1 MALRDRLPLA
11 NETYPKL
18 NAGGIMRLRSHT
30 AVGMV
35 AALLLCGLC
44 LSGSS
49 AAQSSNSNAT
59 KADASDVET
68 KRAAYCTKTGG
79 LVEYRKPYYNTNS
92 DPSQWLV
99 LAGGEGFC
107 QYTKKSDGSRIHI
120 SLSSLNAKKP
130 SLAVLAYYAQVPWNG
145 EGEGNPASFYCTQLG
160 GSDSF
165 GGVNPFGGG
174 WVKFDAIDQ
183 VLEACI
189 FPDNSTIDSWGLL
202 YHSADI
208 IRGKNL
214 AYVLKFKNP
223 YAAVAE
229 SKQ

>member
-1 MALRDRLPLA
+1 
-11 NETYPKL
+11 
-18 NAGGIMRLRSHT
+18 
-30 AVGMV
+30 
-35 AALLLCGLC
+35 
-44 LSGSS
+44 
-49 AAQSSNSNAT
+49 
-59 KADASDVET
+59 
-68 KRAAYCTKTGG
+68 

-99 LAGGEGFC
+99 LAGGESFC
-107 QYTKKSDGSRIHI
+107 QYTRKSDGSRIHI
-120 SLSSLNAKKP
+120 SLSSLYAKEP

-145 EGEGNPASFYCTQLG
+145 QGNGNPASFYCTQLG

-174 WVKFDAIDQ
+174 WVKFGAIDE

-202 YHSADI
+202 YHSVNI

-223 YAAVAE
+223 YAAEAE
-229 SKQ
+229 AKQ

>member
-1 MALRDRLPLA
+1 
-11 NETYPKL
+11 
-18 NAGGIMRLRSHT
+18 MRFRIQT
-30 AVGMV
+30 AVGIL
-35 AALLLCGLC
+35 AALLLCGLS
-44 LSGSS
+44 LSSNS
-49 AAQSSNSNAT
+49 AAQNSNSIAT
-59 KADASDVET
+59 RTDASDVET
-68 KRAAYCTKTGG
+68 KRAVYCTKTGG

-99 LAGGEGFC
+99 LAGGESFC
-107 QYTKKSDGSRIHI
+107 QYTRKSDGSRIHI
-120 SLSSLNAKKP
+120 SLSSLYAKEP

-145 EGEGNPASFYCTQLG
+145 QGNGNPASFYCTQLG

-174 WVKFDAIDQ
+174 WVKFGAIDE

-202 YHSADI
+202 YHSVNI

-223 YAAVAE
+223 YAAEAE
-229 SKQ
+229 AKQ

>member
-1 MALRDRLPLA
+1 
-11 NETYPKL
+11 
-18 NAGGIMRLRSHT
+18 
-30 AVGMV
+30 MV
-35 AALLLCGLC
+35 AALLLCGLS
-44 LSGSS
+44 LSKSS
-49 AAQSSNSNAT
+49 AAQSSKANSTNAN
-59 KADASDVET
+59 AGASDVES

-120 SLSSLNAKKP
+120 SLSSLNAREP
-130 SLAVLAYYAQVPWNG
+130 SLAALAYYAQVPWNG
-145 EGEGNPASFYCTQLG
+145 QGNGNPASFYCTQLG

-174 WVKFDAIDQ
+174 WVKFGAIDE

-202 YHSADI
+202 YHSVNI

-223 YAAVAE
+223 YTAQA
-229 SKQ
+229 KDND

>member
-1 MALRDRLPLA
+1 
-11 NETYPKL
+11 
-18 NAGGIMRLRSHT
+18 MRSRIHA
-30 AVGMV
+30 AVGMMV
-35 AALLLCGLC
+35 VLLLCGLS
-44 LSGSS
+44 LPESS
-49 AAQSSNSNAT
+49 TAQSSNSNAT
-59 KADASDVET
+59 KADASNVEN

-107 QYTKKSDGSRIHI
+107 QYTRKSDGSRIHI
-120 SLSSLNAKKP
+120 SLSSLYAREP
-130 SLAVLAYYAQVPWNG
+130 SLAVLAYYAKVQWNQQG
-145 EGEGNPASFYCTQLG
+145 NGNPASFYCTQLG

-174 WVKFDAIDQ
+174 WVKFGAIDE
-183 VLEACI
+183 VLEACV

-202 YHSADI
+202 YHYVNI

-223 YAAVAE
+223 YAAEAKE
-229 SKQ
+229 

>member
-1 MALRDRLPLA
+1 M
-11 NETYPKL
+11 
-18 NAGGIMRLRSHT
+18 M
-30 AVGMV
+30 
-35 AALLLCGLC
+35 AALMLCGLS
-44 LSGSS
+44 LSRNS
-49 AAQSSNSNAT
+49 AAQTSNSNTT
-59 KADASDVET
+59 KTDASDLES
-68 KRAAYCTKTGG
+68 KRAAYCIKSGG

-120 SLSSLNAKKP
+120 SLNSLNATEP
-130 SLAVLAYYAQVPWNG
+130 SLAVLAYYAQVQWNRQG
-145 EGEGNPASFYCTQLG
+145 NGNPASFYCTQLG

-174 WVKFDAIDQ
+174 WVKFGAIDE

-189 FPDNSTIDSWGLL
+189 FPDNSTIDSWGLF

-214 AYVLKFKNP
+214 AHVLKFKNP
-223 YAAVAE
+223 YAAQADTKE
-229 SKQ
+229 

>member
-1 MALRDRLPLA
+1 
-11 NETYPKL
+11 
-18 NAGGIMRLRSHT
+18 MRSRIHA
-30 AVGMV
+30 AVGMM
-35 AALLLCGLC
+35 AALLLCGLS
-44 LSGSS
+44 LPESS
-49 AAQSSNSNAT
+49 TAQSSNSNAT
-59 KADASDVET
+59 KADASNVEN

-107 QYTKKSDGSRIHI
+107 QYTRKSDSSRIHI
-120 SLSSLNAKKP
+120 SLSSLYAREP
-130 SLAVLAYYAQVPWNG
+130 SLAVLAYYAQVQWNQQG
-145 EGEGNPASFYCTQLG
+145 NGNPASFYCTQLG

-174 WVKFDAIDQ
+174 WVKFGAIDE
-183 VLEACI
+183 VLEACV

-202 YHSADI
+202 YHSVNT

-223 YAAVAE
+223 YAAEA
-229 SKQ
+229 KK